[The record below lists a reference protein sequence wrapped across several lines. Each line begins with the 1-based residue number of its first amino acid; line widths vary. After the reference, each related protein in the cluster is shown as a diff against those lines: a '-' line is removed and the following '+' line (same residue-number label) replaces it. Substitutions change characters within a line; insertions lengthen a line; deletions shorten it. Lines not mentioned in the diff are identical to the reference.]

1 MGVKTENFDIAI
13 KFVEDMPESV
23 ITGTMIEFGSKVME
37 RTPVDTG
44 FARNSWTLT
53 KHKNY
58 TDDNGL
64 GEEKILDF
72 SLGESLYLNNGANYI
87 NKLEDGTSTQAPQ
100 GMVRITLPEIPYIL
114 QDQIRDYMRANR

>member
-1 MGVKTENFDIAI
+1 MGVKTDNFDIAI

-53 KHKNY
+53 KNKNY

-87 NKLEDGTSTQAPQ
+87 TSLEYGHSSQAPK